1 MDVVPGTRLRL
12 SVLGQTYVA
21 MVAVLATITTFA
33 DDHAWYVALIAL
45 SLPLSLLAL
54 WVGVYAGLAV
64 GLRRRARRG
73 ALPLDRGGG
82 VGGGLDDDG
91 LAERA
96 HRREGGAAR
105 LAGALRVGSTPSEPD
120 GALAPPAL
128 GVRRTGGPGGVARD
142 VPQRGLDPPGGEVGA
157 AARAPRPACRSLPTG
172 SPAPGARSRPR
183 PTGRARRRRRPGRSR
198 RPSRPTGAA
207 SR

>member
-64 GLRRRARRG
+64 GFAVGHDAAHYPWTVAVVWVAVWTTTAWLNARIAEKVVRRG
-73 ALPLDRGGG
+73 W
-82 VGGGLDDDG
+82 
-91 LAERA
+91 
-96 HRREGGAAR
+96 
-105 LAGALRVGSTPSEPD
+105 GALRVGPPSGPD
-120 GALAPPAL
+120 ED
-128 GVRRTGGPGGVARD
+128 R
-142 VPQRGLDPPGGEVGA
+142 
-157 AARAPRPACRSLPTG
+157 
-172 SPAPGARSRPR
+172 
-183 PTGRARRRRRPGRSR
+183 
-198 RPSRPTGAA
+198 
-207 SR
+207 